1 MAEKHTPQSC
11 FLSWILLHGAAK
23 PWSDGSKTS
32 WMKKWNPI
40 NNKKFEALSYLT
52 PLSDDSIAKEI
63 DYMVK
68 KGWIPCLEFD
78 DAGSMHREHSR
89 ILRWKVLDIVGAP
102 YVWMHRLLISSPP

>member
-1 MAEKHTPQSC
+1 
-11 FLSWILLHGAAK
+11 
-23 PWSDGSKTS
+23 
-32 WMKKWNPI
+32 MKKWNPI

-63 DYMVK
+63 DYMMK

-89 ILRWKVLDIVGAP
+89 ILRWKVLDIVEAP